1 MTRIQN
7 PNTLGACLF
16 AKGKRRMTTRSK
28 QYHIDFS
35 TFSNTTAIIQDISL
49 LPSCIDSV
57 YCVSFD
63 VGFIPHKAIGGGTP
77 TSDFPSLIAT
87 RQLSHS
93 GNGNNNCNHSPLDG
107 S

>member
-7 PNTLGACLF
+7 PNTLGACHS

-35 TFSNTTAIIQDISL
+35 TFSNTAAIIQDIRL

-57 YCVSFD
+57 YCVAFD
-63 VGFIPHKAIGGGTP
+63 AGSIHHKAIGGNAHERLPKSHGN
-77 TSDFPSLIAT
+77 SAAVAQWKWEQ
-87 RQLSHS
+87 QLQ
-93 GNGNNNCNHSPLDG
+93 
-107 S
+107 